1 VTSDRSPDE
10 RRAPAAGE
18 KPSVWLAPSE
28 RTDYAPFGGLSAHRL
43 SRRVD
48 DGGRSWDCPCHGS
61 RFEYDGSVV
70 HAPAIDDLEQYD
82 EDELT
87 FREVTPE

>member
-1 VTSDRSPDE
+1 
-10 RRAPAAGE
+10 
-18 KPSVWLAPSE
+18 
-28 RTDYAPFGGLSAHRL
+28 
-43 SRRVD
+43 VD